1 MAADRKTLRKRE
13 RNAADVL
20 MNNTAIRENL
30 DDVQAEL
37 ALNWSFDQIAALV
50 DKTAAES
57 DKKANGQIDDLVD
70 RLQDNL
76 KQLSKLTGDMPGC
89 DDKLAASRD
98 YQSFLNKV
106 YGSKKDIPDYAKEMM
121 EDFVKATKSC
131 SAEDTFSHFFAII
144 QKELTL
150 K

>member
-1 MAADRKTLRKRE
+1 
-13 RNAADVL
+13 

-37 ALNWSFDQIAALV
+37 AFNWSFDQIAALV
-50 DKTAAES
+50 DKTAVES

>member
-20 MNNTAIRENL
+20 MNNTTIRENL
-30 DDVQAEL
+30 DDVHAEL

-50 DKTAAES
+50 DKTADEP
-57 DKKANGQIDDLVD
+57 DKKAQGQIDDLVEQ
-70 RLQDNL
+70 LQDNL
-76 KQLSKLTGDMPGC
+76 KALSSLTASMPGC

-98 YQSFLNKV
+98 YQSFLNTV
-106 YGSKKDIPDYAKEMM
+106 YGSKKKIPDYAKEMM
-121 EDFVKATKSC
+121 EDFVKGTKSC

-144 QKELTL
+144 QKEL
-150 K
+150 KVS